1 MNRMI
6 FAAIA
11 LFAACIIVLGQVQL
25 TNLDQKSFTVDIAA
39 PVTNIVNLNLRRSQF
54 SPSTSGWILTNIS
67 GVFGGSTNIT
77 TNSIWGI
84 DGFGNITPIVTN
96 NAVIATNIVRYGV
109 GRMFGTES
117 WLSKALTLTNGP
129 NYIGAAENS
138 QFFLIGPTTNPVDC
152 QIILSNAVATGQKL
166 VLVNQTNAI
175 PAEGA
180 WTLTNNT
187 PIPDGAGVVKL
198 LGGYD
203 LLSTNGYISYF
214 EFISPDWQEVG
225 RILASGASGLLT
237 NVFNNIVVYS
247 NITLKGNASL
257 TINNVTLTTN
267 DIWHTNIVAGV
278 TNLQPVNLNLPVVI
292 SNTLSFQGNSG
303 TNFLSAS
310 GNNLTWKSLSSTP
323 QLVLNDGST
332 STTYAPAG
340 ITDAGTSGAFQLY
353 VNGSGGGATAIQLQG
368 VGATHFLTPVTA
380 DVQLGYSGTSFL
392 WEGSAISTRNRPSQW
407 WGYSSGTGSADFELS
422 HTGTN
427 GVVLF
432 NSVAINDAG
441 VPRAFSFTSNGVQ
454 IARINMNS
462 GYTGTGTNVFLDNG
476 TFGAVPGG
484 GGGGG
489 STNTLWY
496 EYSTP
501 DAEGGTVYTTSNTNA
516 FKTDFLRFSQSYL
529 TNFWNDYSGSFSL
542 GANTPDPSSFDSTE
556 NVAIFNIGDGAG
568 NSMSVTNGSNIYS
581 IGNGAGNSMG
591 GTNSTDIINIGYF
604 AGSSQ
609 NSTNCYYLFNFGPSA
624 GNKSVYTNSHGVYNI
639 GSSAGFQQLGT
650 NVHDFYNLGDV
661 SGSGTFGKNSYAVY
675 NLGEFAG
682 EGQILD
688 GVNNVYNLGSNAGLD
703 MLSTNSHDIY
713 NWGYYSG
720 FGIVS
725 TNSHDL
731 YNFGFQSG
739 YQMKTTNSSDI
750 YALGPNAMINSK
762 MSNSSSIFAINGAM
776 RTADFRGS
784 TNVTAIGNT
793 AGQVTGTF
801 NNMIFLGNGSTA
813 SDGSANQVVLGTAML
828 LNAPGGF
835 ASLAADTGAITSTG
849 WTNSLGKDADV
860 AFDATTLIYKLA
872 DNSGAF
878 WYTNTVAVGQGFIHL
893 QPGGKFILVSGS
905 GLSGQYH
912 AH

>member
-1 MNRMI
+1 MI
-6 FAAIA
+6 CAAIA
-11 LFAACIIVLGQVQL
+11 LFSACIIVLGQVQL

-67 GVFGGSTNIT
+67 GVYGGSTNII

-84 DGFGNITPIVTN
+84 DGFGNITPVVTN
-96 NAVIATNIVRYGV
+96 NAVIATNIVRYGA

-117 WLSKALTLTNGP
+117 WLSKAITLTNGP
-129 NYIGAAENS
+129 NYLGAAENS
-138 QFFLIGPTTNPVDC
+138 QFFLIGPTTNPADC

-180 WTLTNNT
+180 WTMTNNT

-225 RILASGASGLLT
+225 RILSSGASGLLT

-323 QLVLNDGST
+323 QIVLNDGST

-407 WGYSSGTGSADFELS
+407 WGYSSVTGSADFELS
-422 HTGTN
+422 HSGTN

-441 VPRAFSFTSNGVQ
+441 VPRDLSFASNGVQ

-484 GGGGG
+484 SG
-489 STNTLWY
+489 
-496 EYSTP
+496 
-501 DAEGGTVYTTSNTNA
+501 GGTVGTVINTTSSTAGQLLTMSGTDPTNTVPATGVSVVGGTNLTATGSLAVGTGSVFGTGGASNSVDSMVLISRAINDANGSGNAHGFSDSSIITRSNRMAYNSFDCRLQFAGTNQFDHYAGLQFAPYFTNSCLISNVYGMYAAANDNNTTNYQNWYGVKIIPPAGNFSAGRHAYGLYIDPANSVNLTDIPLAVGTSAVPCQFGTPVQINNGTGENRIGLGVSLTTRAGYGVDSYGKISSAGTSAGSVREGIITENWGVTSGSGSAFVAKIGQQTTTNLFGVEGTFNTTYSNIWSTIKVKGDDGYLSRINFAQLGVLIGTNHTDLPTSTLQVAGSMAHSIATGTAITLGNTNEVYLA
-516 FKTDFLRFSQSYL
+516 NVDAQTITLPSAVGIRGRTYTIKTVAPASTATVS
-529 TNFWNDYSGSFSL
+529 TNGPAGQF
-542 GANTPDPSSFDSTE
+542 
-556 NVAIFNIGDGAG
+556 IDGAG
-568 NSMSVTNGSNIYS
+568 TYSLTASNKFVSVISDNVTWWI
-581 IGNGAGNSMG
+581 IGNN
-591 GTNSTDIINIGYF
+591 
-604 AGSSQ
+604 
-609 NSTNCYYLFNFGPSA
+609 
-624 GNKSVYTNSHGVYNI
+624 
-639 GSSAGFQQLGT
+639 
-650 NVHDFYNLGDV
+650 
-661 SGSGTFGKNSYAVY
+661 
-675 NLGEFAG
+675 
-682 EGQILD
+682 
-688 GVNNVYNLGSNAGLD
+688 
-703 MLSTNSHDIY
+703 
-713 NWGYYSG
+713 
-720 FGIVS
+720 
-725 TNSHDL
+725 
-731 YNFGFQSG
+731 
-739 YQMKTTNSSDI
+739 
-750 YALGPNAMINSK
+750 
-762 MSNSSSIFAINGAM
+762 
-776 RTADFRGS
+776 
-784 TNVTAIGNT
+784 
-793 AGQVTGTF
+793 
-801 NNMIFLGNGSTA
+801 
-813 SDGSANQVVLGTAML
+813 
-828 LNAPGGF
+828 
-835 ASLAADTGAITSTG
+835 
-849 WTNSLGKDADV
+849 
-860 AFDATTLIYKLA
+860 
-872 DNSGAF
+872 
-878 WYTNTVAVGQGFIHL
+878 
-893 QPGGKFILVSGS
+893 
-905 GLSGQYH
+905 
-912 AH
+912 